1 MLSLTVLEVA
11 KIRSTEEGAV
21 AMKTLCQICGI
32 DVREISSKK
41 SEERIER
48 QRKSFMKDF
57 DSTERQPFYPSETIV
72 KEAIEFQS
80 GKEFFVRYEYENYE
94 LILSEFNTILAFCER
109 NLDAE
114 MPNKLTQ
121 MVSKDAKHRAEKL
134 AWWKLV
140 QTWLRCVTYHN
151 HEEIKTFYQALAT
164 CLKIQ
169 YNR

>member
-1 MLSLTVLEVA
+1 MEVA
-11 KIRSTEEGAV
+11 KIRQSEEGAV

-57 DSTERQPFYPSETIV
+57 DSKERLAFYPSEAII
-72 KEAIEFQS
+72 KEVVEFQT
-80 GKEFFVRYEYENYE
+80 GDEMFHLFEYENYFLIPNYFKE
-94 LILSEFNTILAFCER
+94 LLAFSER
-109 NLDAE
+109 DFQKEL
-114 MPNKLTQ
+114 P
-121 MVSKDAKHRAEKL
+121 SKALQLISKSAKNRAEKL
-134 AWWKLV
+134 SRMMLVQNWIKLV
-140 QTWLRCVTYHN
+140 IQPAHKD
-151 HEEIKTFYQALAT
+151 IKEFYQALAT